1 MAALEESFGSELFR
15 YEEHCLRRQPCGFC
29 FRKGCG
35 GEWEKDKEDVQ
46 RRGSEQAGERRHRPV
61 TAAAA
66 RWRRGDGKFA
76 CYMWNAS
83 HF

>member
-1 MAALEESFGSELFR
+1 MRRQSRSEERRGWAAEAEKMAALEESFGSELFR

-46 RRGSEQAGERRHRPV
+46 RRGV
-61 TAAAA
+61 FA
-66 RWRRGDGKFA
+66 RGV
-76 CYMWNAS
+76 
-83 HF
+83 